1 MTTTTTSTTTTTTS
15 TSHNRNHDGSAWYFG
30 YGANMAASVFI
41 ERRKIRPLRT
51 EAAYIPSHAL
61 CFNVLGI
68 PYLDPGN
75 GGIRPLVDQEK
86 ETADPK
92 ACVHGVAYLLTPDHL
107 KKVVLS
113 EGCVAVPIHVP
124 IHAPIHAPIHL
135 SLGPPHEGVS
145 HATSSRDQLLTK
157 RNPVRSGGI
166 AYNVVQL
173 DAKLLQDGATIQV
186 KTLIGRHNVDAE
198 SERLPSMR
206 YISGSSVHLTKGVL
220 TRGANEQN
228 LPQWY
233 QQKLARQATYQPR
246 KGWWFQLGVSLFLWP
261 WTRAGIMTE
270 RLVYKFQGPDGH
282 VPAWFLF
289 IFDFLL
295 RLLWAQHDYIN
306 GPIFGRGDGR

>member
-1 MTTTTTSTTTTTTS
+1 
-15 TSHNRNHDGSAWYFG
+15 
-30 YGANMAASVFI
+30 MAASVFI

-113 EGCVAVPIHVP
+113 EG
-124 IHAPIHAPIHL
+124 
-135 SLGPPHEGVS
+135 
-145 HATSSRDQLLTK
+145 
-157 RNPVRSGGI
+157 GGI

-206 YISGSSVHLTKGVL
+206 YIGVL